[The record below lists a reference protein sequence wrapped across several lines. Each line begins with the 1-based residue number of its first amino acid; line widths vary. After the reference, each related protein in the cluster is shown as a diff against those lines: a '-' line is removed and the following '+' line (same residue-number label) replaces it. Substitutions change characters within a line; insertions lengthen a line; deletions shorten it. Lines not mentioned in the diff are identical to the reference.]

1 MFFSL
6 KVDYGLMSV
15 PHDKM
20 YLKFR
25 LYGFLKNLRF
35 FDPFIILFFID
46 AGLSFFSIGLLY
58 AIREIFINIFELP
71 TGFLADTFG
80 RRKSMILSF
89 SFCLVAFLIFYLFPG
104 FWFYALAMVFL
115 AAGEAFRSGTH
126 KAMILD
132 YLKIKKIQH
141 KKVEYYGRTRSA
153 SQLGS
158 ALSALIAIVLV
169 IYTGDYRIVFLASTI
184 PYVMELFLMASYPAY
199 LDGDIARN
207 RENSKDGLKRS
218 FSETWNS
225 FIGIFKNR
233 NAMRG
238 IMSSSIFGGVF
249 RSSKEYLQ
257 PILEAQA
264 IALPVILYL
273 VEQERIAILVGM
285 TYFFLYLLTSI
296 TSRSAG
302 KIASKLS
309 DVSRGINS
317 TFIIGALLLI
327 ISGVSAYMGWY
338 PVSVAAFIG
347 LYIIHNIRRPM
358 NVGYISDTIPGKVM
372 ATGLSVE
379 SQVKTM
385 ITAVFAPLIG
395 YLADVYGVG
404 QALAVVGIIY
414 LALLPLAAVRKTT
427 NA

>member
-1 MFFSL
+1 
-6 KVDYGLMSV
+6 MSI
-15 PHDKM
+15 PRDRM

-46 AGLSFFSIGLLY
+46 AGLSFLSIGLLY
-58 AIREIFINIFELP
+58 AIREIFINIFEMP

-89 SFCLVAFLIFYLFPG
+89 SFCLMAFLIFYIFPG

-126 KAMILD
+126 KAMIFD
-132 YLKIKKIQH
+132 YLKMKNIEH

-153 SQLGS
+153 SQFGS
-158 ALSALIAIVLV
+158 AISALIAIVLV
-169 IYTGDYRIVFLASTI
+169 IYTGDYRTVFLASTI
-184 PYVMELFLMASYPAY
+184 PYVLELFLMASYPSY
-199 LDGDIARN
+199 LDGDIAIG
-207 RENSKDGLKRS
+207 RERSKDGLKKS
-218 FSETWNS
+218 FSETWHS
-225 FIGIFKNR
+225 FIDIFRNR

-238 IMSSSIFGGVF
+238 IMNSSIFGGVF
-249 RSSKEYLQ
+249 RASKEYLQ

-273 VEQERIAILVGM
+273 VEQERIAILVGV

-309 DVSRGINS
+309 EVSQGINI
-317 TFIIGALLLI
+317 TFVIGALLLI
-327 ISGVSAYMGWY
+327 ISGISTYMQLY
-338 PVSVAAFIG
+338 PIAMASFIG

-358 NVGYISDTIPGKVM
+358 NVGYISDTIPNKVM

-379 SQVKTM
+379 SQMKTM

-414 LALLPLAAVRKTT
+414 LALLPMVAVRK
-427 NA
+427 AEVKI

>member
-1 MFFSL
+1 MAKTSI
-6 KVDYGLMSV
+6 

-35 FDPFIILFFID
+35 FDPFILLFFMD
-46 AGLSFFSIGLLY
+46 ADLSFLSIGILY
-58 AIREIFINIFELP
+58 SIREIFINIFELP
-71 TGFLADTFG
+71 TGFIADTFG
-80 RRKSMILSF
+80 RRKSMMLSF
-89 SFCLVAFLIFYLFPG
+89 SFCLAAFLTFYLLSG
-104 FWFYALAMVFL
+104 FWFFALAMIFF

-132 YLKIKKIQH
+132 HLKRKKMEH
-141 KKVEYYGRTRSA
+141 RKVEYYGRTRSA

-169 IYTGDYRIVFLASTI
+169 IYTGDYRTVFLASTI
-184 PYVMELFLMASYPAY
+184 PYVLELFLMASYPSY
-199 LDGDIARN
+199 LDGDMARD
-207 RENSKDGLKRS
+207 RERTGAGIKRS
-218 FSETWNS
+218 FSETWNM
-225 FIGIFKNR
+225 FIGIFRNQ

-238 IMSSSIFGGVF
+238 IMNSSVFGGVF

-273 VEQERIAILVGM
+273 ADRERVAILVGM
-285 TYFFLYLLTSI
+285 TYFFLYLSTSI

-302 KIASKLS
+302 RIASRLS
-309 DVSRGINS
+309 EVSRGINF
-317 TFIIGALLLI
+317 TYIIGGALII
-327 ISGVSAYMGWY
+327 ISGFSAYMGWY
-338 PVSVAAFIG
+338 PVAVTAFIG
-347 LYIIHNIRRPM
+347 IYIIHNIRRPM

-379 SQVKTM
+379 SQVKAI

-395 YLADVYGVG
+395 WLADMYGVG

-414 LALLPLAAVRKTT
+414 LALLPMVAVRKTGKST
-427 NA
+427 

>member
-1 MFFSL
+1 MAIPR
-6 KVDYGLMSV
+6 DR
-15 PHDKM
+15 M

-35 FDPFIILFFID
+35 FDPFILLFFID

-89 SFCLVAFLIFYLFPG
+89 SFCLVAFIIFYLSPG
-104 FWFYALAMVFL
+104 FWFFALAMVFL

-132 YLKIKKIQH
+132 YLKRKKMIH

-169 IYTGDYRIVFLASTI
+169 LYTGDYKIVFLASTI
-184 PYVMELFLMASYPAY
+184 PYALELFLMASYPAY
-199 LDGDIARN
+199 LDGDIAID
-207 RENSKDGLKRS
+207 RERSRAGLKRS
-218 FSETWNS
+218 FSETWNT
-225 FIGIFKNR
+225 FLGIFRNR

-238 IMSSSIFGGVF
+238 IMNSSVFGGVF

-273 VEQERIAILVGM
+273 ADQERIAILVGL
-285 TYFFLYLLTSI
+285 TYFFLYLMTSA

-302 KIASKLS
+302 RIASRLS
-309 DVSRGINS
+309 EVSRGINL
-317 TFIIGALLLI
+317 TYIIGGAFLLI
-327 ISGVSAYMGWY
+327 SGISAYLELY
-338 PVSVAAFIG
+338 PIAVAALIG
-347 LYIIHNIRRPM
+347 LYIVHNIRRPM
-358 NVGYISDTIPGKVM
+358 NVGYISDTIPSKVM

-385 ITAVFAPLIG
+385 VTAVFAPLIG
-395 YLADVYGVG
+395 YLADSYGVG

-414 LALLPLAAVRKTT
+414 LALLPMVAVRKA

>member
-1 MFFSL
+1 MA
-6 KVDYGLMSV
+6 V
-15 PHDKM
+15 PRDRM

-35 FDPFIILFFID
+35 FDPFILLFFMD
-46 AGLSFFSIGLLY
+46 AGLSFLSIGLLY
-58 AIREIFINIFELP
+58 SIREIFINVFEIP

-89 SFCLVAFLIFYLFPG
+89 SFCLGAFLIFYLFPG
-104 FWFYALAMVFL
+104 FWSFALAMIFL

-132 YLKIKKIQH
+132 YLKIKKITH

-158 ALSALIAIVLV
+158 ALSALIAIALV
-169 IYTGDYRIVFLASTI
+169 IYTGDYKIVFLASTI
-184 PYVMELFLMASYPAY
+184 PYILELFLMASYPAY
-199 LDGDIARN
+199 LDGDIAMG
-207 RENSKDGLKRS
+207 REKTRDGVKRS

-225 FIGIFKNR
+225 FIGIFKNK

-238 IMSSSIFGGVF
+238 IMNSSVFGGVF

-264 IALPVILYL
+264 VALPVFLYL
-273 VEQERIAILVGM
+273 VDQERVAVLVGL
-285 TYFFLYLLTSI
+285 TYFFLYLMTSV

-302 KIASKLS
+302 RIASKLS
-309 DVSRGINS
+309 DISRGINI
-317 TFIIGALLLI
+317 TYVIGGALI
-327 ISGVSAYMGWY
+327 VISGISAYMKWY
-338 PVSVAAFIG
+338 PIAVAGFIG
-347 LYIIHNIRRPM
+347 IFITHNVRRPM
-358 NVGYISDTIPGKVM
+358 NVGYISDTIPSKVM

-395 YLADVYGVG
+395 WLADVYGVG
-404 QALAVVGIIY
+404 QALAVVGLIY
-414 LALLPLAAVRKTT
+414 LALLPLVAVRKT
-427 NA
+427 NSS

>member
-1 MFFSL
+1 MAIPR
-6 KVDYGLMSV
+6 DR
-15 PHDKM
+15 M

-35 FDPFIILFFID
+35 FDPFILLFFMD
-46 AGLSFFSIGLLY
+46 AGLSFLSIGLLY

-89 SFCLVAFLIFYLFPG
+89 SFCLAAFLIFYIFPG

-132 YLKIKKIQH
+132 YLKLRKIEH

-158 ALSALIAIVLV
+158 AISALIAIVLV

-184 PYVMELFLMASYPAY
+184 PYVAELFLMASYPAY
-199 LDGDIARN
+199 LDGDIARG
-207 RENSKDGLKRS
+207 RERTRAGLKNSFSDTWRS
-218 FSETWNS
+218 FVS
-225 FIGIFKNR
+225 IFKSR

-238 IMSSSIFGGVF
+238 IMNSSVFGGVF
-249 RSSKEYLQ
+249 RASKEYLQ
-257 PILEAQA
+257 PVLEAQA
-264 IALPVILYL
+264 IALPVFLYL
-273 VEQERIAILVGM
+273 VDQERIAILVGL
-285 TYFFLYLLTSI
+285 TYFFLYLMTSL

-302 KIASKLS
+302 RIASKLS
-309 DVSRGINS
+309 EVSRGINT
-317 TFIIGALLLI
+317 TFVIGAALLI
-327 ISGVSAYMGWY
+327 ISGFSTYMGWY
-338 PVSVAAFIG
+338 PVAVASFIG

-358 NVGYISDTIPGKVM
+358 NVGYISDTIPSKVM

-379 SQVKTM
+379 SQVKSM
-385 ITAVFAPLIG
+385 VTAVFAPLIG

-414 LALLPLAAVRKTT
+414 LALLPIVAVRK
-427 NA
+427 AEDKL

>member
-1 MFFSL
+1 MAKPSI
-6 KVDYGLMSV
+6 
-15 PHDKM
+15 PRDKM

-35 FDPFIILFFID
+35 FDPFILLFFMD

-89 SFCLVAFLIFYLFPG
+89 SFCLVAFLIFYIFPG
-104 FWFYALAMVFL
+104 FWFYALAMVFF

-132 YLKIKKIQH
+132 YLKLKKITH

-169 IYTGDYRIVFLASTI
+169 LYTGDYKIVFLASTI
-184 PYVMELFLMASYPAY
+184 PYVLELFLMASYPAY
-199 LDGDIARN
+199 LDGDIALD
-207 RENSKDGLKRS
+207 RERSRAGLKRS
-218 FSETWNS
+218 FSETWRS
-225 FIGIFKNR
+225 FVGIFRNR

-238 IMSSSIFGGVF
+238 IMNSSIFGGVF

-273 VEQERIAILVGM
+273 ADQERIAILVGM
-285 TYFFLYLLTSI
+285 TYFFLYLSTSI

-302 KIASKLS
+302 RIASRLS
-309 DVSRGINS
+309 EISRGINF
-317 TFIIGALLLI
+317 TYITGGALII
-327 ISGVSAYMGWY
+327 ISGITTYMGWY
-338 PVSVAAFIG
+338 LVAVATFIG

-358 NVGYISDTIPGKVM
+358 NVGYISDTIPSKVM

-379 SQVKTM
+379 SQMKAIV
-385 ITAVFAPLIG
+385 TAVFAPLIG

-404 QALAVVGIIY
+404 QALAIVGIIY
-414 LALLPLAAVRKTT
+414 LALLPMAAVGKTEK
-427 NA
+427 NN

>member
-1 MFFSL
+1 MGIPR
-6 KVDYGLMSV
+6 DR
-15 PHDKM
+15 M

-35 FDPFIILFFID
+35 FDPFILLFFMD
-46 AGLSFFSIGLLY
+46 AGLSFLSIGLLY

-89 SFCLVAFLIFYLFPG
+89 SFCLGAFVIFYIFPG

-132 YLKIKKIQH
+132 YLKIKKITH

-169 IYTGDYRIVFLASTI
+169 IYTGDYKIVFLASTI
-184 PYVMELFLMASYPAY
+184 PYVMELFLMASYPVY
-199 LDGDIARN
+199 LDGDIAMG
-207 RENSKDGLKRS
+207 REKSREGLKRS
-218 FSETWNS
+218 FSETWHS
-225 FIGIFKNR
+225 FIGIFRNK

-238 IMSSSIFGGVF
+238 IMSSSVFGGVF

-264 IALPVILYL
+264 IALPVFLYL
-273 VEQERIAILVGM
+273 VDQERVAVLVGL
-285 TYFFLYLLTSI
+285 TYFFLYLMTSA

-302 KIASKLS
+302 RIASKLS
-309 DVSRGINS
+309 DVSRGINV
-317 TFIIGALLLI
+317 TYVIGGALI
-327 ISGVSAYMGWY
+327 VISGISAYMKWY
-338 PVSVAAFIG
+338 PIAISALIG
-347 LYIIHNIRRPM
+347 LYIVHNIRRPM
-358 NVGYISDTIPGKVM
+358 NVGYISDTIPSKVM

-414 LALLPLAAVRKTT
+414 IALLPMVAVRKASTVSV
-427 NA
+427 